1 MFIAMRP
8 SHIGTWAL
16 KSEQLNLW
24 WYNKSGDFERGES
37 SDLDFVEIDKEKKA
51 EQRDQPEPRQGNKKV
66 LVQPSNHKLPYS
78 RRLEGPGKRMGKKLG
93 WDRIKTQCKHSRLSC
108 KWLFNILFIQRNAV
122 ISFAFKNGN
131 ATLI

>member
-37 SDLDFVEIDKEKKA
+37 SDLDFVEVDKGKKSRGTSLNQDKEI
-51 EQRDQPEPRQGNKKV
+51 
-66 LVQPSNHKLPYS
+66 
-78 RRLEGPGKRMGKKLG
+78 GKY
-93 WDRIKTQCKHSRLSC
+93 
-108 KWLFNILFIQRNAV
+108 
-122 ISFAFKNGN
+122 
-131 ATLI
+131 